1 MLKRIAGSVRRQD
14 WFAVVIEVLVVVIG
28 LLLAFQLDGWRE
40 TRLER
45 QEERTYIDRLTTDI
59 ETDIPEIEHAIE
71 LQKLR
76 LELVDL
82 LIEVAREPQAALTM
96 PAVFMGAVSQAAYTY
111 TPELTS
117 HTFENLRSTGDLKLI
132 RNESLKD
139 ALFGYYGFDMS
150 QRQYRPLQFATEHRH
165 FELAAGIL
173 SLAQERYT
181 QEHWL
186 FFNPGEME
194 EPKSAKPEIEGILEA
209 ARRLQ
214 SRPDFIAWLPY
225 VRSMQ
230 AEQIEVHGMRLQRA
244 QNMLGLLQA
253 YAAEIGDNRSG
264 F

>member
-1 MLKRIAGSVRRQD
+1 MLKRIAASVRSQD
-14 WFAVVIEVLVVVIG
+14 WFAVVVEVLVVVIG
-28 LLLAFQLDGWRE
+28 LLLAFQLDSWRE
-40 TRLER
+40 ARLER
-45 QEERTYIDRLTTDI
+45 QVERAYIDRLTADL

-76 LELVDL
+76 LELVDF
-82 LIEVAREPQAALTM
+82 LIEVAIEPQAALTM
-96 PAVFMGAVSQAAYTY
+96 PSLFMGAISQAAYTY

-117 HTFENLRSTGDLKLI
+117 HTFENLRSTGDLRLI
-132 RNESLKD
+132 RNESLKNT
-139 ALFGYYGFDMS
+139 LFAYYGFDLS

-173 SLAQERYT
+173 SLEQERFT

-186 FFNPGEME
+186 FFNPGEMDD
-194 EPKSAKPEIEGILEA
+194 PKSDQPEIGGILEA
-209 ARRLQ
+209 AQRLQ

-244 QNMLGLLQA
+244 QNTLGLLQD
-253 YAAEIGDNRSG
+253 YAVEIGKNRSG